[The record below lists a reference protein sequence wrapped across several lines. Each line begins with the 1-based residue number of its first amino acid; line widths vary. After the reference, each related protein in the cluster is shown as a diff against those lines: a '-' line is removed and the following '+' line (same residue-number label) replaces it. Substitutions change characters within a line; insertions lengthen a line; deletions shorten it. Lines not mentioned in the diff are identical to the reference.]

1 MRKLIYSRYKLEVA
15 VVKESSNVR
24 ELKTIDWEYS
34 SILSLMSIS
43 SYVVRSTKETGS
55 IHQAL
60 PCKKPTKICLG
71 FHIAKIWNGNSE
83 LYHLNQWWPTFWVL
97 SPGVVVYLHF
107 WSHVP
112 PKLSQIY

>member
-43 SYVVRSTKETGS
+43 SYVEYETDS
-55 IHQAL
+55 NFATLESVH
-60 PCKKPTKICLG
+60 KKVVHRGLRVPET
-71 FHIAKIWNGNSE
+71 IA
-83 LYHLNQWWPTFWVL
+83 
-97 SPGVVVYLHF
+97 
-107 WSHVP
+107 
-112 PKLSQIY
+112 